1 MIMHSL
7 SPKKH
12 AYPTFYCKFIS
23 FEFPCLKV
31 KFFKIYN
38 VIENQ
43 VLDPFSEWIF
53 ICYEKSPRKL
63 RESVHVQV
71 YKASPFLRK
80 NDLIR
85 ACILYEST
93 VTMCHYFTYVL
104 SYAQLYDL
112 ELYLFYL
119 HYCFFQQWYTFFAL
133 WKHV

>member
-1 MIMHSL
+1 MPGSYGLTACSSGWYMHLFSFSSECFLWYRWRLYLCSRVRENQQNQQCHTWDNWRHSHYMIMHSL

-23 FEFPCLKV
+23 FEFPCLTV

-71 YKASPFLRK
+71 
-80 NDLIR
+80 
-85 ACILYEST
+85 
-93 VTMCHYFTYVL
+93 
-104 SYAQLYDL
+104 
-112 ELYLFYL
+112 
-119 HYCFFQQWYTFFAL
+119 
-133 WKHV
+133 